1 MVCGDDDD
9 DDDDGGAALLV
20 GGGGGEEE
28 EGEVVD
34 AGVCL
39 RGDLKGDLKGW
50 ERVLLAVFRRRRFEG

>member
-1 MVCGDDDD
+1 MLV
-9 DDDDGGAALLV
+9 GGG